1 MDFIKVSFELF
12 QDSIAADEL
21 CLSAEAQKPTK
32 ELVAHRELCC
42 HYEVA
47 LIVLHILN
55 NLAVSAK
62 AVDDRIKKTI
72 DEAYLNK
79 LLFSAEHGEDALRV
93 CVHVYLLELGIS
105 LAGLACSFYIT
116 HTVNAV
122 GGNPL
127 AIISKQIVEAVIDE
141 QLKGAD
147 SVTFTV
153 AALDLLIYVIN
164 SVFEILE
171 TDFLRRVSCALKFCA
186 HRLVYLGN
194 VIEGAF
200 IAGLDSANVVGV
212 GGDFLCLMF
221 AYKVAEHGGK
231 TVSLSLIDK
240 P

>member
-1 MDFIKVSFELF
+1 MDFGKVCFELL
-12 QDSIAADEL
+12 QDSFAADEL
-21 CLSAEAQKPTK
+21 CSSAKTQKPTK
-32 ELVAHRELCC
+32 ELVAHRKLCC

-47 LIVLHILN
+47 VAVLYILDN
-55 NLAVSAK
+55 SVISAK
-62 AVDDRIKKTI
+62 TVNDYIQKRI

-79 LLFSAEHGEDALRV
+79 LLFSAEHVEDALRV
-93 CVHVYLLELGIS
+93 CVHVYLLEISIS
-105 LAGLACSFYIT
+105 LAGLTCAFYIT

-147 SVTFTV
+147 SVALTV

-164 SVFEILE
+164 GVFEILE
-171 TDFLRRVSCALKFCA
+171 ADFLRRVAFSVKFCA

-200 IAGLDSANVVGV
+200 VAGLDSADVVGV

-221 AYKVAEHGGK
+221 AYKVAEYGGK
-231 TVSLSLIDK
+231 TVGLSLIDK